1 MPVCF
6 LYDKSRWQ
14 RNNYRRKKAPRH
26 LVSNCIQYFCFFLV
40 LETSEAHNYWEFFLI
55 FLIRDKKTILN
66 GIAFQHRKKVQCSME
81 SRASIRQ
88 VIYMDA
94 CSVLISYSPVI
105 RILDHAH
112 ILCTNQILFIGC
124 REDQFFVGINSHY
137 LQMLQGGI
145 LSSPIC
151 NMVVYWDNL
160 RYVRFL
166 MMYLLYCDKFLLP
179 SYYMIIDIY
188 ICTGKQLYFLFD

>member
-1 MPVCF
+1 
-6 LYDKSRWQ
+6 
-14 RNNYRRKKAPRH
+14 
-26 LVSNCIQYFCFFLV
+26 
-40 LETSEAHNYWEFFLI
+40 
-55 FLIRDKKTILN
+55 
-66 GIAFQHRKKVQCSME
+66 ME

-94 CSVLISYSPVI
+94 CSVLINYSLVI
-105 RILDHAH
+105 RILDHIQ
-112 ILCTNQILFIGC
+112 ILCSNQILFIGC
-124 REDQFFVGINSHY
+124 RKDQFFVGINSHY

-145 LSSPIC
+145 LSLPIC

-179 SYYMIIDIY
+179 SCYIMIIDVY
-188 ICTGKQLYFLFD
+188 ISAGKQLYFLFDWISSDAFIWGMMAFKNLDFLLILHNPHHNFF